1 MTIIKNIFYYLYSLY
16 FCLRYLPF
24 SQAKKIPILIHPS
37 VHVQKLHKGDI
48 IIKGKMWRGMI
59 AIGFDGTIGRS
70 NQKSLIYVAPGGH
83 IIFHGYTCISRGC
96 RMVVYQGNLTFGA
109 KITING
115 DCFFSCYDNI
125 TLGNDI
131 ICGWNVSF
139 ITTNGHS
146 VFINGEE
153 KTKNAPII
161 IGNHVWIGSDSV
173 INKGVSITNNCI
185 IAHYSFVNKD
195 LNTENC
201 IYGGYPAKLLKTD
214 ATWNIK

>member
-1 MTIIKNIFYYLYSLY
+1 MTIIKNFFYYLYSLY

-48 IIKGKMWRGMI
+48 IIKGKTWRGMI

-70 NQKSLIYVAPGGH
+70 SKKSLIYVTSGGH
-83 IIFHGYTCISRGC
+83 IIFQGYACISRGC
-96 RMVVYQGNLTFGA
+96 QLVIYQGNLTFGA

-146 VFINGEE
+146 IAIDGIE
-153 KTKNAPII
+153 KEKDAPIV
-161 IGNHVWIGSDSV
+161 IGNHVWIGADSV
-173 INKGVSITNNCI
+173 INKGVAIPKGCVC
-185 IAHYSFVNKD
+185 AHHSNVTKSFD
-195 LNTENC
+195 EENC
-201 IYGGYPAKLLKTD
+201 LYGGFPAKKLKSNV
-214 ATWNIK
+214 TWKP